1 MLIYCFMLNRDILA
15 CYVLRGQSKLFHILL
30 PVRVKANVYEPDC
43 YTEKKQQRE
52 ADAQAG

>member
-1 MLIYCFMLNRDILA
+1 MRVKRDILA
-15 CYVLRGQSKLFHILL
+15 CYMLRGQSELFPILL
-30 PVRVKANVYEPDC
+30 PVRVKANVYEPVC